1 MIITNSLLSFDN
13 VINDKF
19 HKHGAFREHLKC
31 QTVSENLSDGYVLL
45 TLQKSLVERKYC
57 FSRIPRII

>member
-31 QTVSENLSDGYVLL
+31 QTVSESLSDRYVLL
-45 TLQKSLVERKYC
+45 TL
-57 FSRIPRII
+57 